1 MSASFCLCDG
11 PNIPRCP
18 DRKSYF
24 RSFQNN
30 AKQMSVLFWTALEF
44 HVLSDSAAYRVNIK
58 KSQVNAVNFSA
69 DLQCEGGLAIVSN
82 IFIYFTLAKH
92 ERYLRGPTRELS
104 KYFINLPTDAGM
116 PCSGSAFNK
125 MCFRIRIQEVKKET
139 RIIFEKISNK
149 SFTKCYKSLKKSK
162 NYTKMLDIFYSYLYS
177 LFELRL
183 DFRYQICSAFL
194 PLGSGTASSMQ
205 IQIRNS
211 ALWSCHTGPCKSIC

>member
-1 MSASFCLCDG
+1 MWGG
-11 PNIPRCP
+11 PRDIF
-18 DRKSYF
+18 KYF
-24 RSFQNN
+24 
-30 AKQMSVLFWTALEF
+30 
-44 HVLSDSAAYRVNIK
+44 Y
-58 KSQVNAVNFSA
+58 
-69 DLQCEGGLAIVSN
+69 
-82 IFIYFTLAKH
+82 IFYTTGVAKH

-104 KYFINLPTDAGM
+104 KYFINLPTDASM

-125 MCFRIRIQEVKKET
+125 MCFRIRIQEVT

-162 NYTKMLDIFYSYLYS
+162 NYTKMLNIFYSFFYS

-194 PLGSGTASSMQ
+194 PLGSGSASSMQ

-211 ALWSCHTGPCKSIC
+211 ALWSCHTGPCKSICWCTIK